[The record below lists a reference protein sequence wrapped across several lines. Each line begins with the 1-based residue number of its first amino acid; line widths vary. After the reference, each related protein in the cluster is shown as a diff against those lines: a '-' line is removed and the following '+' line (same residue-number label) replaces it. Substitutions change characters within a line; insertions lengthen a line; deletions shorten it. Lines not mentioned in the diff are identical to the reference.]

1 MRSDRGST
9 TLELVV
15 WAPVLLLIMSVIIY
29 AGRVA
34 QAQQTVQAAAVE
46 AARAASAA
54 SDRHQAGI
62 RARAAATAAMTSAG
76 LRCGGSTVA
85 VDTGQWELPAGRA
98 GTVTATIACDVSL
111 QDLIAPGIPGNRSVR
126 AEASSVL
133 DTYRERS

>member
-9 TLELVV
+9 TLELVI

-34 QAQQTVQAAAVE
+34 QAQQTVQAAAGE

-54 SDRHQAGI
+54 ADRYQAGVE
-62 RARAAATAAMTSAG
+62 AKTAAAAAMESSG
-76 LRCGGSTVA
+76 LRCGSSSVA
-85 VDTGQWELPAGRA
+85 VDTGQWALPAGRA
-98 GTVTATIACDVSL
+98 GTVTATIECDVSL
-111 QDLIAPGIPGNRSVR
+111 HDLIAPGIPGHRVVR
-126 AEASSVL
+126 GDATSVL